1 MSQTARVLTGL
12 VAGIVFGILLAWLA
26 PETGLRIAALVEPF
40 GKLWLNALQMTV
52 VPLVFALVVVGIN
65 QASDAAHSG
74 RVARQAIASFVVL
87 LAAAA
92 AMTAVLAPLAL
103 SMLQPDPAV
112 AAALRG
118 HAQDIAAPAG
128 GWADALV
135 ALVPSNAVSA
145 AAASA
150 MLPLVTFALFF
161 GFALTRLA
169 PEPRTQV
176 VGLLKAI
183 SDAMIVIVHWV
194 LWAAPA
200 GIFALVLAL
209 TARAGLGMLQALGIY
224 ILLECALYV
233 LAVVLLIA
241 VAVVVGKR
249 RFRHFMGGLVP
260 VQAVAASTQSSL
272 ATLAGN
278 AGQRAEPAGH
288 PRPRV
293 RAGAADGGLAVPH
306 HLADPVP
313 RHRLLHRL
321 GAGGRT
327 DRRAAGH
334 RRGVERAGE
343 HGLGGPARA
352 GDLPRHQ
359 PAGHLRDGPAD
370 RPAASADGGGRHPR
384 RAGDGRQCHR
394 RHDRD
399 GGGGGAQRRTRATG
413 SIRNHRLTVLAA
425 VQQSRS
431 MSYRTTT
438 TTTITTGTTPV
449 RSVMP
454 G

>member
-74 RVARQAIASFVVL
+74 RVAQQAIISFVVL
-87 LAAAA
+87 LTAAG

-118 HAQDIAAPAG
+118 HAQDVAPPSG

-135 ALVPSNAVSA
+135 AIVPSNAFAA

-150 MLPLVTFALFF
+150 MLPLVAFALFF
-161 GFALTRLA
+161 GFALTKLDVA
-169 PEPRTQV
+169 PRAQV

-194 LWAAPA
+194 LWAAPV

-233 LAVVLLIA
+233 LAVALLIT
-241 VAVVVGKR
+241 VAVTVGKR
-249 RFRHFMGGLVP
+249 RFRDFMAGLVP

-272 ATLAGN
+272 ATL
-278 AGQRAEPAGH
+278 PAMLDS
-288 PRPRV
+288 
-293 RAGAADGGLAVPH
+293 AQN
-306 HLADPVP
+306 
-313 RHRLLHRL
+313 RL
-321 GAGGRT
+321 GIHARVSGLVLPMAVSLFRIT
-327 DRRAAGH
+327 SPIQYLATACFIAWAL
-334 RRGVERAGE
+334 GVS
-343 HGLGGPARA
+343 LTPAQ
-352 GDLPRHQ
+352 L
-359 PAGHLRDGPAD
+359 
-370 RPAASADGGGRHPR
+370 
-384 RAGDGRQCHR
+384 
-394 RHDRD
+394 
-399 GGGGGAQRRTRATG
+399 ATG
-413 SIRNHRLTVLAA
+413 VALSVLVSMGSVGLPGQAIFLATNLPVTTAMGLPIAPLPVLMAVDAIPDVLATVGNVTGDMTATA
-425 VQQSRS
+425 VVAARSGEPGQQVPSE
-431 MSYRTTT
+431 TTA
-438 TTTITTGTTPV
+438 
-449 RSVMP
+449 
-454 G
+454 

>member
-1 MSQTARVLTGL
+1 MSQTTRVLAGL
-12 VAGIVFGILLAWLA
+12 VAGIVLGILLAWLA

-74 RVARQAIASFVVL
+74 RVAQQAIVSFVIL
-87 LAAAA
+87 LTAAA

-118 HAQDIAAPAG
+118 HAQDIAAPSG

-135 ALVPSNAVSA
+135 AIVPSNAFAA

-169 PEPRTQV
+169 PEPRAQV

-194 LWAAPA
+194 LWAAPV

-241 VAVVVGKR
+241 VAVTVGKR
-249 RFRHFMGGLVP
+249 RFRHFMAGLVP

-272 ATLAGN
+272 ATLPAMLDSASSRLGIPARVSGLVLPMAASLFRITSPIQYLATASFIAWALGVDLTAAQLATGVALSVLVSMGSVGLPGQAIFLATNLPVTTAMGLPIAPLPVLMAVDAIPDVLATVGN
-278 AGQRAEPAGH
+278 VTGDMAATAVVAARCGEPEQ
-288 PRPRV
+288 
-293 RAGAADGGLAVPH
+293 AVPS
-306 HLADPVP
+306 
-313 RHRLLHRL
+313 
-321 GAGGRT
+321 
-327 DRRAAGH
+327 
-334 RRGVERAGE
+334 E
-343 HGLGGPARA
+343 
-352 GDLPRHQ
+352 
-359 PAGHLRDGPAD
+359 
-370 RPAASADGGGRHPR
+370 
-384 RAGDGRQCHR
+384 
-394 RHDRD
+394 
-399 GGGGGAQRRTRATG
+399 
-413 SIRNHRLTVLAA
+413 
-425 VQQSRS
+425 
-431 MSYRTTT
+431 TTA
-438 TTTITTGTTPV
+438 
-449 RSVMP
+449 
-454 G
+454 

>member
-1 MSQTARVLTGL
+1 MSQTARVLAGL
-12 VAGIVFGILLAWLA
+12 VAGIVFGIVLAWQA
-26 PETGLRIAALVEPF
+26 PDLGLRIAAIVEPF

-74 RVARQAIASFVVL
+74 RVAKQAIVSFVIL

-92 AMTAVLAPLAL
+92 TMTAVLAPLAL

-118 HAQDIAAPAG
+118 HAQDVAAPSG

-135 ALVPSNAVSA
+135 AIVPSNAFAA

-194 LWAAPA
+194 LWAAPL

-241 VAVVVGKR
+241 VAVTVGKR
-249 RFRHFMGGLVP
+249 RFRHFMAGLVP

-272 ATLAGN
+272 ATLPAMLDSAQNRLGIPARVSGLVLPMAVSLFRITSPIQYIATACFVAWALGVDLSAAQLATGVALSVLVSMGSVGLPGQAIFLATNLPVTSAMGLPIAPLPVLMAVDAIPDVLATVGN
-278 AGQRAEPAGH
+278 VTGDMTATA
-288 PRPRV
+288 V
-293 RAGAADGGLAVPH
+293 VAARSDDAQQAVP
-306 HLADPVP
+306 
-313 RHRLLHRL
+313 
-321 GAGGRT
+321 
-327 DRRAAGH
+327 
-334 RRGVERAGE
+334 
-343 HGLGGPARA
+343 PA
-352 GDLPRHQ
+352 
-359 PAGHLRDGPAD
+359 
-370 RPAASADGGGRHPR
+370 
-384 RAGDGRQCHR
+384 
-394 RHDRD
+394 
-399 GGGGGAQRRTRATG
+399 
-413 SIRNHRLTVLAA
+413 
-425 VQQSRS
+425 
-431 MSYRTTT
+431 TTA
-438 TTTITTGTTPV
+438 
-449 RSVMP
+449 
-454 G
+454 